1 VLGERSVIHLRIHAR
16 EERMKVEYDRNTCT
30 GMYQCTA
37 EWEEFVENREE
48 GKADLLESEEVE
60 EGIFVREVPDGAEFD
75 AEMAARVCPVDAIKV
90 YDDDGE
96 QIV

>member
-1 VLGERSVIHLRIHAR
+1 
-16 EERMKVEYDRNTCT
+16 MKIEYDRNTCT

-37 EWEEFVENREE
+37 EWEEFVENRQE
-48 GKADLLESEEVE
+48 GKADLLESKEVE
-60 EGIFVREVPDGAEFD
+60 DGIFVRDVPEGAEFD

-90 YDDDGE
+90 FDDDGE